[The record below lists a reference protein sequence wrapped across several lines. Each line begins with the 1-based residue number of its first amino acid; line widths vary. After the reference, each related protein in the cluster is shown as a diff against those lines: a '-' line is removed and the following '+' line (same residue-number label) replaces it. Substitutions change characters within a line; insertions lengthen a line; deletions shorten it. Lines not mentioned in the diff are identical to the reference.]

1 MKKAIFIFI
10 IFLIGIGVGILANK
24 EYEKFYPLSEPSGG
38 STSNENDVLN
48 VTLFVST
55 PIQTF
60 KGKVVQVK
68 ATVTNKSNE
77 DLDLSS
83 KKCKPILQFSQ
94 YYGEKKV
101 EDSDHTCIQDEWI
114 RLSKN
119 ASFWKTVVLPYDEKA
134 LKKYKSGKISVTVEG
149 LTTEM
154 GIH

>member
-10 IFLIGIGVGILANK
+10 SFLIGIGVGILANK
-24 EYEKFYPLSEPSGG
+24 EYGKFHPTSGPSGAT
-38 STSNENDVLN
+38 SSNENDKLN

-68 ATVTNKSNE
+68 ATVTNKSNQ
-77 DLDLSS
+77 DIDLSS

-101 EDSDHTCIQDEWI
+101 EDPDHTCIQDEWI

-119 ASFWKTVVLPYDEKA
+119 DSFWKTVVLPYDEKA
-134 LKKYKSGKISVTVEG
+134 LKKYKLGKITVTVEG
-149 LTTEM
+149 LTTEAGM
-154 GIH
+154 F